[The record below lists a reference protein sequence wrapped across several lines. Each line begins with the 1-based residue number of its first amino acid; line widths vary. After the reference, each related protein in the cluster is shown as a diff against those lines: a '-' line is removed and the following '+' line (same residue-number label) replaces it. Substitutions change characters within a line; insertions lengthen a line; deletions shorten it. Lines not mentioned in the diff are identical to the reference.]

1 MLTKLQTKWKELD
14 RTITVNQREL
24 VLGLA
29 VCALAGAVLGL
40 FFSPRKTPTFGS
52 YNGCNNTVPGEVKLG
67 AEDEEE

>member
-29 VCALAGAVLGL
+29 VCALAGTASC
-40 FFSPRKTPTFGS
+40 FIQ
-52 YNGCNNTVPGEVKLG
+52 
-67 AEDEEE
+67 